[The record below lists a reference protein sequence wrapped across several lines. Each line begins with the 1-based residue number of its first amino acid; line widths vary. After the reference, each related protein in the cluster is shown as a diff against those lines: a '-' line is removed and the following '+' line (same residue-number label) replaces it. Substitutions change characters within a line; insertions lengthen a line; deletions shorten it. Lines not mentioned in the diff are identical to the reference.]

1 MPITSLVTLDDVHA
15 HLNLPDS
22 SADAEIMGFIE
33 AATAFVE
40 FETGPIIP
48 QQFTEVH
55 DGGGISIVLDN
66 PPVLSV
72 DSVTEY
78 VGPTGYTLTQSEL
91 GSPTGAYA
99 FSIDDAA
106 RGILTR
112 RWSGGLVGPFVGG
125 TKNIQIV
132 YTAGLTSVPYD
143 IRMAV
148 LEDIRGLYTQTQYG
162 RPGASFGGGIGSE
175 AADQWSAVPM
185 RQFPRLAA
193 LLEGPSRAPS
203 IA

>member
-1 MPITSLVTLDDVHA
+1 VPVTSLVTLDDVHS

-33 AATAFVE
+33 AATAYVE
-40 FETGPIIP
+40 FQTGPIIP
-48 QQFTEVH
+48 KQFTEVH
-55 DGGGISIVLDN
+55 DGGGPSIVLDN

-72 DSVTEY
+72 ESVTEY
-78 VGPTGYTLTQSEL
+78 VGATGYTLTQSEL

-125 TKNIQIV
+125 VKNVQV
-132 YTAGLTSVPYD
+132 TYTAGRASVPAD

-175 AADQWSAVPM
+175 AAEQWSAVPM
-185 RQFPRLAA
+185 HAFPRLAA
-193 LLEGPSRAPS
+193 LLEGPTRTPS
-203 IA
+203 LA